1 MDREKLQFMNKELTF
16 EQAYA
21 RLEQILSQLNSG
33 EVSLEDSLKHYEE
46 ADKLIQKCNSLLVNA
61 EQKVQAL
68 IKNREGTAQLNAEG
82 LPQLE
87 PFG

>member
-1 MDREKLQFMNKELTF
+1 MNKELTF